1 MNNNDCYDIVIVG
14 SGIVGLT
21 FANIMAQNTA
31 LKIAL
36 VSDDEPSMR
45 IDNGRV
51 CALNHASLKLLKK
64 LQLASFSYSY
74 YDKVF
79 VWQAGGIGSLAFDAS
94 EFGYNDLGAIV
105 NNLVLED
112 ALWQKAKAHVN
123 VTLCCGHEAKSL
135 SRGQAYELLLTS
147 GRKISAGL
155 LVGADGASSWTRQA
169 LNITSSTED
178 YDQEAIVTTISAAKG
193 HNNTAW
199 QKFVATGTIALLP
212 LQDLN
217 TLSLVWSCR
226 TDIARELMALSEND
240 FTKKLSRESD
250 YKCGDIKLVSR
261 RSSFPLKA
269 MQSNSYIGANAAI
282 IGDAAHVVHPLAGQ
296 GVNYGLLDATTLA
309 NELLAEVEF
318 TNIQVAL
325 ANYEK
330 IRRGQNGI
338 DLWLLGQIK
347 KSFTADSS
355 LVSGILGFGLK
366 AINSSTVIKKHLL
379 AKALG
384 LGKP

>member
-1 MNNNDCYDIVIVG
+1 
-14 SGIVGLT
+14 
-21 FANIMAQNTA
+21 
-31 LKIAL
+31 
-36 VSDDEPSMR
+36 
-45 IDNGRV
+45 
-51 CALNHASLKLLKK
+51 
-64 LQLASFSYSY
+64 
-74 YDKVF
+74 

-112 ALWQKAKAHVN
+112 ALWQKVKAHVN
-123 VTLCCGHEAKSL
+123 VTLFCRHEAKSL

-212 LQDLN
+212 LQDLH

-226 TDIARELMALSEND
+226 TDIARELMALSEHD
-240 FTKKLSRESD
+240 FTKNLSRESD

-296 GVNYGLLDATTLA
+296 GVNYGLLDAVTLA